1 MFTNQ
6 QQDKKCH
13 NRRIGIFGSLIVV
26 AVILL
31 FLGYFVSNP
40 YNVKT
45 IGDIPLPHGYTR
57 VDVAEDSYAVW
68 LRGLPLKSRGT
79 SLRLYSGGKA
89 NLQWLSAGVVD
100 VHLLSNDEQCAD
112 VCMRLQ
118 SEYLYERGQY
128 DKISFTALNGKKLAY
143 TGEADRKA
151 FESYMKRVFGS
162 CNTTSLCSSLPS
174 RRLEE
179 MQIGD
184 MFIYPHRK
192 VHGRNHYGHAVLVAD
207 MAINNR
213 TGKKIFLLVEGCTP
227 ACDIHILRNLN
238 PFRSQWFSLDEE
250 AEHMRFNV
258 FRFTNKEL
266 MYYNY

>member
-1 MFTNQ
+1 MESIVFVRFV
-6 QQDKKCH
+6 K
-13 NRRIGIFGSLIVV
+13 RSLLIILSALSVV
-26 AVILL
+26 LVLYIASI
-31 FLGYFVSNP
+31 YVSNP
-40 YNVKT
+40 RNSKT
-45 IGDIPLPHGYTR
+45 IGDIPLPRGYTR
-57 VDVAEDSYAVW
+57 VDVAENSFAAW
-68 LRGLPLKSRGT
+68 LRHLPLKSRGT

-100 VHLLSNDEQCAD
+100 MPLLSNDEQCAD

-118 SEYLYERGQY
+118 SEYLFKNGQY
-128 DKISFTALNGKKLAY
+128 DKISFTALNGKKLTY
-143 TGEADRKA
+143 TGGADRKA
-151 FESYMKRVFGS
+151 FESFMKRVFGS

-174 RRLEE
+174 RRLED

-207 MAINNR
+207 MAINNCA
-213 TGKKIFLLVEGCTP
+213 GKKIFLLVEGSTP

-250 AEHMRFNV
+250 AERMRFNV
-258 FRFTNKEL
+258 FRFSNKEL

>member
-1 MFTNQ
+1 MFTDQ
-6 QQDKKCH
+6 QQNKKYH
-13 NRRIGIFGSLIVV
+13 NRRIGIFGSLIIV

-31 FLGYFVSNP
+31 FLGYFISNP

-45 IGDIPLPHGYTR
+45 IGAIPLPHGYVR
-57 VDVAEDSYAVW
+57 VDVAEDSYAAW
-68 LRGLPLKSRGT
+68 LRHLPLKPRGT
-79 SLRLYSGGKA
+79 RMRLYSGKKA
-89 NLQWLSAGVVD
+89 NFQWLSIGVVNMP
-100 VHLLSNDEQCAD
+100 LLSNDEQCAD

-118 SEYLYERGQY
+118 SEYLFKNGQY
-128 DKISFTALNGKKLAY
+128 NKISFIALNGKKLTY
-143 TGEADRKA
+143 TGGADRKA
-151 FESYMKRVFGS
+151 FESFMKRVFGS
-162 CNTTSLCSSLPS
+162 CNTTSLYSSLSS
-174 RRLEE
+174 RRLED

-238 PFRSQWFSLDEE
+238 PFRSQWFSLNEE
-250 AEHMRFNV
+250 SEHFRFNV
-258 FRFTNKEL
+258 FCFTNKEL
-266 MYYNY
+266 KYILE